1 MSTYVA
7 MIDSKVVWGNL
18 IQVEEAR
25 TRVSETSARM
35 YNSVLDAHEKSKD
48 LDKVLKDLT
57 KEVQAL
63 SKEKEAAEIRRTEA
77 IKKHTELEL
86 DVKDMEEKMSGNFR
100 AKVNLV
106 YVPHGFSF
114 CSRFPFSFSFSN

>member
-7 MIDSKVVWGNL
+7 MIDSKVAWGNL

-106 YVPHGFSF
+106 YVPRGFSF
-114 CSRFPFSFSFSN
+114 CSRFPFSFSFFN

>member
-106 YVPHGFSF
+106 YVPPGFSF
-114 CSRFPFSFSFSN
+114 CSRFPFSFSFFN